1 MFGHLH
7 ENDEMIEIAIETGLS
22 TQNDSWSCGLRAKK
36 SENSLC
42 KIIQMDRPSRKV
54 IANEQFGQFN
64 LITEQSSSETLSIGR
79 KEINIRRN
87 REEKLSK
94 FIIDKNSDVSSS
106 DNDSSDRKSEYLWMC
121 KSNKSRRMS
130 SSKHNSP
137 ENFKSNKE
145 ILSTVSVL
153 GAGSKRVS

>member
-7 ENDEMIEIAIETGLS
+7 ENDEMIEIAIETG
-22 TQNDSWSCGLRAKK
+22 KK
-36 SENSLC
+36 
-42 KIIQMDRPSRKV
+42 KV
-54 IANEQFGQFN
+54 
-64 LITEQSSSETLSIGR
+64 L
-79 KEINIRRN
+79 K
-87 REEKLSK
+87 K
-94 FIIDKNSDVSSS
+94 
-106 DNDSSDRKSEYLWMC
+106 YLWMC